1 MPFTVPWMTLD
12 IVMLS
17 KSDRER
23 EMSYATCMWNL
34 RKYTVELTCKTE
46 TDSQTLRRRFC
57 LPVRRVWERWR

>member
-1 MPFTVPWMTLD
+1 MPFTVAWMTLE

-17 KSDRER
+17 KSGRKR

-34 RKYTVELTCKTE
+34 RKYTVKLTCKTE

-57 LPVRRVWERWR
+57 LPVRGVWERWR